1 MNSCKT
7 KAKNY
12 FYTVFFYQNH
22 FAVRRKIVKFA
33 NVIELERHIE
43 ILLLNNDCVIV
54 PEFGGF
60 MAQHIDARYSEVDNT
75 FLPPIRT
82 IGFNPQLKINDSLLA
97 QSYVEAYDISYPEA
111 LRRIEQEVEE
121 IRQILSTKGEYE
133 LRGIGILRINTAG
146 NYEFEPCEAGLL
158 TPSLYGLG
166 AFEFETLESIDAKQ
180 ITEETIPQHTAK
192 IIDINENKNN
202 QSAIFADINDNNDSD
217 SYTIKKSVI
226 RNIAVAC
233 IAIMVFL
240 LVPSHLG
247 NGTKSAL
254 TTSKID
260 TGLLYRIMPKD
271 ITTGNAEIEAATR
284 KVLQKNEIK
293 KPVIIE
299 KKNTAAQDYYTIV
312 LASKVSINNAKA
324 YTEKLKKE
332 GYTAAEVYSGHGN
345 TKVIYGNYSNK
356 KAAQNAL
363 NSLNSNN
370 IFADG
375 WVTMVRK

>member
-1 MNSCKT
+1 
-7 KAKNY
+7 
-12 FYTVFFYQNH
+12 
-22 FAVRRKIVKFA
+22 
-33 NVIELERHIE
+33 VIELERHIE
-43 ILLLNNDCVIV
+43 ILLLDNDCVIV

-60 MAQHIDARYSEVDNT
+60 MAQHTDARYSEVDNT

-133 LRGIGILRINTAG
+133 LRDIGTLRMNAAG

-166 AFEFETLESIDAKQ
+166 SFEFETLESIEAKQ
-180 ITEETIPQHTAK
+180 AKEEAAVPQHTAK
-192 IIDINENKNN
+192 IIDINEKKN
-202 QSAIFADINDNNDSD
+202 SESTIFADIDDNNDSD
-217 SYTIKKSVI
+217 TYTIKKSVI

-271 ITTGNAEIEAATR
+271 ITTGNAEIEAATK
-284 KVLQKNEIK
+284 KVLQKNEEK
-293 KPVIIE
+293 KTVIVE
-299 KKNTAAQDYYTIV
+299 KKNTEPQEYYTIV
-312 LASKVSINNAKA
+312 LASKVSINNAKV

-345 TKVIYGNYSNK
+345 TKVIYGSYSSK
-356 KAAQNAL
+356 KAAQSAL

-370 IFADG
+370 TFADG

>member
-1 MNSCKT
+1 M
-7 KAKNY
+7 
-12 FYTVFFYQNH
+12 
-22 FAVRRKIVKFA
+22 
-33 NVIELERHIE
+33 IELERHIE
-43 ILLLNNDCVIV
+43 ILLLDNDCVIV

-60 MAQHIDARYSEVDNT
+60 MAQYTNARYSEVDKT

-97 QSYVEAYDISYPEA
+97 QSYVEAYDINYPEA

-121 IRQILSTKGEYE
+121 IRQILSTEGVFE
-133 LRGIGILRINTAG
+133 LRDIGTLRLNAAG

-158 TPSLYGLG
+158 TPSLYGLSS
-166 AFEFETLESIDAKQ
+166 FEFESLESIQAKQ
-180 ITEETIPQHTAK
+180 ITEEETKEQTAK
-192 IIDINENKNN
+192 IIDINENSNTL
-202 QSAIFADINDNNDSD
+202 FVDINDNDND

-233 IAIMVFL
+233 IAL
-240 LVPSHLG
+240 LTFMLIPSHLG
-247 NGTKSAL
+247 NGTKSTL

-284 KVLQKNEIK
+284 KVLQKSE
-293 KPVIIE
+293 E
-299 KKNTAAQDYYTIV
+299 KKTIVTEVKAPVAKEYYTIV
-312 LASKVSINNAKA
+312 LASKVSLNNAQQ
-324 YTEKLKKE
+324 YTKNLKKE
-332 GYTAAEVYSGHGN
+332 GYNEAEVYSGHGN

-356 KAAQNAL
+356 TEAQNAL
-363 NSLNSNN
+363 NKLNKSKE
-370 IFADG
+370 FADG

>member
-1 MNSCKT
+1 
-7 KAKNY
+7 
-12 FYTVFFYQNH
+12 
-22 FAVRRKIVKFA
+22 
-33 NVIELERHIE
+33 
-43 ILLLNNDCVIV
+43 
-54 PEFGGF
+54 
-60 MAQHIDARYSEVDNT
+60 
-75 FLPPIRT
+75 
-82 IGFNPQLKINDSLLA
+82 
-97 QSYVEAYDISYPEA
+97 
-111 LRRIEQEVEE
+111 
-121 IRQILSTKGEYE
+121 
-133 LRGIGILRINTAG
+133 
-146 NYEFEPCEAGLL
+146 
-158 TPSLYGLG
+158 
-166 AFEFETLESIDAKQ
+166 
-180 ITEETIPQHTAK
+180 
-192 IIDINENKNN
+192 
-202 QSAIFADINDNNDSD
+202 
-217 SYTIKKSVI
+217 
-226 RNIAVAC
+226 
-233 IAIMVFL
+233 MVFL

-284 KVLQKNEIK
+284 RVLQKNEIK
-293 KPVIIE
+293 KPAIIE
-299 KKNTAAQDYYTIV
+299 KKNTVAQDYYTIV